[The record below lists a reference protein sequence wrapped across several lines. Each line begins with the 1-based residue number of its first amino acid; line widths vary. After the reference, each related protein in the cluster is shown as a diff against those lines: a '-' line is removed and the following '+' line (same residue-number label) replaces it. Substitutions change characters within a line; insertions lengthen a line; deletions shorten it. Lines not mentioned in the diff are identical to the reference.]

1 MVRCW
6 TKQTDK
12 RGAGAVGDR
21 FWESSLKHGSYGKL
35 HRILRFTL
43 GMSTLVTKCKKK
55 KKKVTAVIQVS
66 KRKLVKDLL
75 LALMTVLWL
84 FAHLHNLQVA
94 CVNYALLFTTH
105 QSYSNNVVFL
115 TQVLIYL

>member
-1 MVRCW
+1 MERCW

-21 FWESSLKHGSYGKL
+21 LWESSLKHGSYGKL

-55 KKKVTAVIQVS
+55 KKSDSSDTGVKKKVGEG
-66 KRKLVKDLL
+66 
-75 LALMTVLWL
+75 LAPGLNDSFM
-84 FAHLHNLQVA
+84 
-94 CVNYALLFTTH
+94 ALC
-105 QSYSNNVVFL
+105 SSS
-115 TQVLIYL
+115 